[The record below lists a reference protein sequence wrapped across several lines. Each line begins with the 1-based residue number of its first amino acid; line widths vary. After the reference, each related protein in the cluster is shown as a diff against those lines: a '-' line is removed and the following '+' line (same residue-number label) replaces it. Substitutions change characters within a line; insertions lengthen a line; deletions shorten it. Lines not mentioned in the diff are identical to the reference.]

1 MFRGAAYSYFAL
13 LVLAGFAFWPLYLS
27 RLGTGIDPYT
37 HWHAFLAVCWCTL
50 LIAQP
55 LLLPKH
61 RQAHRRLGA
70 VSYMLAPAFAIASL
84 LLAHARFHAMEE
96 TKFQQDAANLFL
108 PLSAICL
115 FAISYAL
122 ALYYRH
128 TMPLHA
134 RFMVL
139 TGLPM
144 IDPVLGRVLFFYG
157 PSFPHPLLYQ
167 AITFGLTDVVVLGLL
182 LWPSMP
188 NRLRTAYAAPALLFP
203 VLHLG
208 WFTFAQSRGWLPFA
222 SWFRSLPLT

>member
-115 FAISYAL
+115 FAS
-122 ALYYRH
+122 R
-128 TMPLHA
+128 A
-134 RFMVL
+134 RV
-139 TGLPM
+139 
-144 IDPVLGRVLFFYG
+144 GRSKRCSS
-157 PSFPHPLLYQ
+157 P
-167 AITFGLTDVVVLGLL
+167 
-182 LWPSMP
+182 
-188 NRLRTAYAAPALLFP
+188 RRTAKSTAHINAAN
-203 VLHLG
+203 
-208 WFTFAQSRGWLPFA
+208 RC
-222 SWFRSLPLT
+222 